1 MAKKSVCMAVFGASL
16 ALLSA
21 APALA
26 ADPTPAATPA
36 SVSPESTAALK
47 AEAEQLRAKI
57 DDINS
62 RLAELEAAKTQH
74 DKALDKSVTAG
85 AFPGSFKLPG
95 SNTSV
100 GIHGFVNLVAFYDR
114 NEYLGDK
121 FAPGAISP
129 PGPARNQTAGSWHM
143 QTKLTRLTF
152 ESRTPTSAG
161 PFRTYI
167 ATDFYGFENGGSGGT
182 QAIQNNSYS
191 LRIHQA
197 YATLGRFLAG
207 MTWSNFVDD
216 PDSFE
221 KIDSAGPTGIPSQR
235 LPQVRFTMPVGV
247 ANFSVSAENPVT
259 DYADSLKAG
268 NNELT
273 SKYNPVPDFAFK
285 LEAEKSWGHAQ
296 ISGVIRTLAYAD
308 AAGHRST
315 ARGGGMLAGGTF
327 YVNPRKDYLGGQA
340 WYGDG
345 IAKYTPD
352 DFGPVSSAQIQNTNT
367 AAQRVVPTPEHGMV
381 IYGDHHWSPV
391 LRSNLA
397 YGWNVMG
404 WQNFIPLD
412 PSEPVLTRTM
422 HVNTIWSPVPQAD
435 LGIEYMRGTKK
446 FRTGLNLPDT
456 SAERWEFGTR
466 VRF

>member
-1 MAKKSVCMAVFGASL
+1 VAKNPLCMAVFSASL
-16 ALLSA
+16 MLLSTI
-21 APALA
+21 PALA
-26 ADPTPAATPA
+26 ADPAAAASPAPA
-36 SVSPESTAALK
+36 SNESTAQLR
-47 AEAEQLRAKI
+47 AEADMLRAKI

-74 DKALDKSVTAG
+74 DKALDKTVTAG
-85 AFPGSFKLPG
+85 SFPGSYKVPG
-95 SNTSV
+95 TNTSI
-100 GIHGFVNLVAFYDR
+100 GIHGFVNLVGFYDK

-121 FAPGAISP
+121 FAPGNITP
-129 PGPARNQTAGSWHM
+129 PGPARNQSAGSWHM

-152 ESRTPTSAG
+152 ESRTPTSSG

-167 ATDFYGFENGGSGGT
+167 ATDFYGFENGGSGGQ

-216 PDSFE
+216 PDSYE
-221 KIDSAGPTGIPSQR
+221 KIDSAGPTGLPSQR
-235 LPQVRFTMPVGV
+235 IPQIRYTMPLGGV
-247 ANFSVSAENPVT
+247 NFSVSAENPVT

-273 SKYNPVPDFAFK
+273 SKYNPTPDFAFK
-285 LEAEKSWGHAQ
+285 LETEKSWGRAQ
-296 ISGVIRTLAYAD
+296 LSGVVRQLAYAD
-308 AAGHRST
+308 TAGHKST
-315 ARGGGMLAGGTF
+315 ATGGGLVAGGTF
-327 YVNPRKDYLGGQA
+327 FLNPQKDYVGGQA

-367 AAQRVVPTPEHGMV
+367 ATQRLVPTPEHGMV
-381 IYGDHHWSPV
+381 VYGDHHWSKV
-391 LRSNLA
+391 MRSNLA
-397 YGWNVMG
+397 FGWNVMG

-412 PSEPVLTRTM
+412 ASEPVLTRTL
-422 HVNTIWSPVPQAD
+422 HLNTIWSPIPQAD
-435 LGIEYMRGTKK
+435 FGIEWMRGTKK
-446 FRTGLNLPDT
+446 FRSGLNLPDT

-466 VRF
+466 FRF